1 MTADQYNSS
10 KKTAER
16 AAAGLSRWPI
26 FKVAGDTIRDLDF
39 DPHREH
45 SDIFRIPD
53 ISGEPFFVF
62 SPKAALIRE
71 VVLVIQAVPAFG
83 RDYYRSYV
91 GVIDK
96 PQFIE
101 TAAQDR
107 VYQEQLIAL
116 VSPKHVVHA
125 QDLDRRMRELGGLP
139 PRAV

>member
-26 FKVAGDTIRDLDF
+26 FKVADDTIRDLDF
-39 DPHREH
+39 DPFREH
-45 SDIFRIPD
+45 SHILRVPD

-62 SPKAALIRE
+62 SPKAALTRE

-96 PQFIE
+96 PQFIA
-101 TAAQDR
+101 TVTQDNA
-107 VYQEQLIAL
+107 YEAQLIAL
-116 VSPKHVVHA
+116 VCPEHVVHA

>member
-16 AAAGLSRWPI
+16 AAAGLSRYPI
-26 FKVAGDTIRDLDF
+26 FKVAADTISELHF
-39 DPHREH
+39 DTYREH
-45 SDIFRIPD
+45 SHILRNPD
-53 ISGEPFFVF
+53 RPGEPFFIF
-62 SPKAALIRE
+62 SPKAALTRE
-71 VVLVIQAVPAFG
+71 VVLVIQTVPAFG

-91 GVIDK
+91 GVINK

-101 TAAQDR
+101 TATQDNA
-107 VYQEQLIAL
+107 YEAQLIAL
-116 VSPKHVVHA
+116 VCPENVVHA